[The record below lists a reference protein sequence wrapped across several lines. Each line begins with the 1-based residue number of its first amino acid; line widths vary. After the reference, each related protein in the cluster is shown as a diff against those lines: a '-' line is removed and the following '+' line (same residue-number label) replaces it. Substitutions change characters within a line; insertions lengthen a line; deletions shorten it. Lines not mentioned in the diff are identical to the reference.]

1 MVWEKE
7 QNILEDCNMH
17 ANYTDKIIHVLQL
30 DAFTLQDYHKE
41 ILEKINL
48 ENVGSL

>member
-1 MVWEKE
+1 MR
-7 QNILEDCNMH
+7 
-17 ANYTDKIIHVLQL
+17 ANYTDKIIHVLYL
-30 DAFTLQDYHKE
+30 GAFTLQDFHKE